1 MFIVAGMSSAAD
13 CAVCMEMN
21 QLLILQPHGGRAGS
35 VAGSLLSRER
45 EPASGN
51 PIDPGCVVFLKWL

>member
-1 MFIVAGMSSAAD
+1 MFIVAGVSSAAD

-21 QLLILQPHGGRAGS
+21 QLLILQPRGGQAGS
-35 VAGSLLSRER
+35 MAGSFSREH

-51 PIDPGCVVFLKWL
+51 PIDPGCVVFLKQL